1 MTRLLKPLKKLP
13 NTLADIRNSLN
24 KNKFDSVNIYCQD
37 ESRLGLITK
46 QKRVLTIKGIKPVGK
61 YKHSYKYFWLWGSF
75 SPITGDAHYMIS
87 EGVSKNAFIAYLKD
101 LSLYNPRELKILII
115 DNAAFHSS
123 KDVQLPENIILIPIP
138 PYCPELNPAEKMWQW
153 FKSKISMKIYKSLD
167 ELEDKLVELIKDTDN
182 QKVKRITSYQYI
194 VNGFYS
200 VFN

>member
-1 MTRLLKPLKKLP
+1 MKPLKKLP
-13 NTLADIRNSLN
+13 TTLINIRNSLN

-87 EGVSKNAFIAYLKD
+87 DGVSKNAFIAYLHD
-101 LSLYNPRELKILII
+101 LSLFKPRELKILII
-115 DNAAFHSS
+115 DNAAFHST
-123 KDVQLPENIILIPIP
+123 KDVLLPENIILLPIP

-167 ELEDKLVELIKDTDN
+167 ELEEKITELIKNTN
-182 QKVKRITSYQYI
+182 NHKIKSITSYEDLIHNYNTI
-194 VNGFYS
+194 
-200 VFN
+200 FN

>member
-1 MTRLLKPLKKLP
+1 MKPLKKLP
-13 NTLADIRNSLN
+13 TTLINIRNSLN

-87 EGVSKNAFIAYLKD
+87 DGVSKNAFIAYLHD
-101 LSLYNPRELKILII
+101 LSLFKPRELKILII
-115 DNAAFHSS
+115 DNAAFHST
-123 KDVQLPENIILIPIP
+123 KDVLLPENIILLPIP
-138 PYCPELNPAEKMWQW
+138 PYCPELNAAEKMWQW

-167 ELEDKLVELIKDTDN
+167 ELEEKITELIKNTN
-182 QKVKRITSYQYI
+182 NHKIKSITSYEYLI
-194 VNGFYS
+194 HNYNS
-200 VFN
+200 IFN

>member
-1 MTRLLKPLKKLP
+1 MKPLKKLP
-13 NTLADIRNSLN
+13 NTLINIRNSLN

-87 EGVSKNAFIAYLKD
+87 DGVSKNAFIAYLKD
-101 LSLYNPRELKILII
+101 LSIYKPRELKILII
-115 DNAAFHSS
+115 DNAAFHST
-123 KDVQLPENIILIPIP
+123 KDVDLPENIILIPIP

-153 FKSKISMKIYKSLD
+153 FKDKISMKIYKSLD
-167 ELEDKLVELIKDTDN
+167 ELEEKLIQLIKATD
-182 QKVKRITSYQYI
+182 QYIIKSITSYQFLVKNYT
-194 VNGFYS
+194 N
-200 VFN
+200 

>member
-1 MTRLLKPLKKLP
+1 MKPLKKLP
-13 NTLADIRNSLN
+13 KTLINIRNSLN

-87 EGVSKNAFIAYLKD
+87 DGVSKNAFIAYLQD
-101 LSLYNPRELKILII
+101 LSLYKPRELKILII
-115 DNAAFHSS
+115 DNAAFHST
-123 KDVQLPENIILIPIP
+123 KDVQLPENIILLPIP

-153 FKSKISMKIYKSLD
+153 FKSKVSMKIYNSLE
-167 ELEDKLVELIKDTDN
+167 ELEEKITELIKNTSSH
-182 QKVKRITSYQYI
+182 KIKSITSYEYLMHNYNSI
-194 VNGFYS
+194 
-200 VFN
+200 FN

>member
-1 MTRLLKPLKKLP
+1 MKPLKKLP
-13 NTLADIRNSLN
+13 TTLINIRNSLN

-87 EGVSKNAFIAYLKD
+87 DGVSKNAFIAYLHD
-101 LSLYNPRELKILII
+101 LSLFKPRELKILII
-115 DNAAFHSS
+115 DNAAFHST
-123 KDVQLPENIILIPIP
+123 KDVLLPENIILLPIP

-167 ELEDKLVELIKDTDN
+167 ELEEKITELIKNTN
-182 QKVKRITSYQYI
+182 NHKIKSITSYEYLMHNYNSI
-194 VNGFYS
+194 
-200 VFN
+200 FN